1 MFHNFRKNH
10 IKIHIFRYN
19 KIELNKVININK
31 YIKVFFYSLYY
42 NKKFF

>member
-19 KIELNKVININK
+19 KIEVNKVINNNK
-31 YIKVFFYSLYY
+31 YIKVLFFFSLY
-42 NKKFF
+42 